1 MEVFIG
7 TVMPFPYNFVPQ
19 RWMACNG
26 QLLPISQYSAL
37 FSLIGTYYGGNGQT
51 NFALP
56 HLNTTSGEPT
66 QVAAGQGN
74 GPGLT
79 PRFVGEAFGSDG
91 VTLTSAEIPP
101 HVHTMS
107 LYGGIANRT
116 AVPVSGGGMV
126 DPTYGGF
133 VSPTPTPAMTL
144 LAPGT
149 VTLAGGNQ
157 AHANDQPVMSLYFCI
172 AYDGIFPAFG

>member
-133 VSPTPTPAMTL
+133 VSPTPTPAMTRPPERTSSVESIF
-144 LAPGT
+144 AARIGFRWGRII
-149 VTLAGGNQ
+149 TLTPSLTRSVQ
-157 AHANDQPVMSLYFCI
+157 AAR
-172 AYDGIFPAFG
+172 